1 MPSSETKFSMKYKT
15 EFPFLTSDPKNEFNG
30 MCLTCRCAFSI
41 KTGGRSRINEHI
53 KTKKHNDA
61 VKAVKNCNQI
71 GEFFCESLTTQAQ
84 ATAANELGFTYH
96 VATHG
101 ISYNSTNCSSS
112 LFQTMFDKNYRCKST
127 KTAALV
133 KNVIAPIITTQV
145 KQDISKMNF
154 ITLMTD
160 ASNRQDVKL
169 LPVLLRGFLPGKGVL
184 IYKLEIKRIEN
195 ERAVTISDILHETAS
210 KWSLIDKIV
219 GFGSDNCP
227 TNFGGPNRNGE
238 NNVFVLL
245 QGKLGRNLFGLGCL
259 FHIVGNSVEAATS
272 VLPFDIGAV
281 IESMFKH
288 FHIHAVRVSNLQ
300 AICDDADV
308 TYKKLTRHS
317 NVRYLTLLSSIQR
330 VTEMHPALKNYFL
343 FLATDCPS
351 LLRLF
356 LTTDYGLFWLLFL
369 EGHLELTTNYIL
381 KMEAKEPASFEVASF
396 AQELLNKLRDREK
409 EVFIPFKA
417 RSEFNTLTEPR
428 QYRVKKSVKSFY
440 KTEIQYLERWMS
452 SSDGTEIFGWCSLT
466 SKIEWSQISNSL
478 DFIYQK
484 LGMHVFKKIN
494 RDEIFDEFNSIK
506 QLVENNLTKWTD
518 KTTIMRW
525 EEVWKYADENGLSS
539 TNLKLL
545 LELIL
550 CLPGTNAQNERLF
563 SIIFN
568 TWSEERGQCSEETLD
583 AITTI
588 KFNSS
593 LNCQEFYDMIRC
605 DKKILR
611 SVVSTEK
618 YN

>member
-1 MPSSETKFSMKYKT
+1 MPSSETKFSTKYKA

-61 VKAVKNCNQI
+61 VKAVKNCNQLD
-71 GEFFCESLTTQAQ
+71 EFFSDNLTTQAQ
-84 ATAANELGFTYH
+84 ATAAKELGYTYH

-112 LFQTMFDKNYRCKST
+112 LFQTLFDKNYRCKST

-133 KNVIAPIITTQV
+133 KNVIAPIITSQV
-145 KQDISKMNF
+145 KQDIEKMSF

-169 LPVLLRGFLPGKGVL
+169 LPVLLRGYLPGKGVL
-184 IYKLEIKRIEN
+184 IYKLDIKKIDN
-195 ERAVTISDILHETAS
+195 ERAVTIADVLHESAT
-210 KWSLIDKIV
+210 KWSLVDKII

-238 NNVFVLL
+238 NNVFSLL
-245 QGKLGRNLFGLGCL
+245 HGKLGRTLFGLGCL

-272 VLPFDIGAV
+272 VLPHDIGAI

-288 FHIHAVRVSNLQ
+288 FHIHAVRVANLQ
-300 AICDDADV
+300 GICDDAEL

-330 VTEMHPALKNYFL
+330 VTGMHPALKHYFL
-343 FLATDCPS
+343 FSTTDCPS
-351 LLRLF
+351 LLKLF
-356 LTTDYGLFWLLFL
+356 FETDYGLFWLLFL
-369 EGHLELTTNYIL
+369 EGHLELTTSYIL

-396 AQELLNKLRDREK
+396 AQDLLNKLKDRK
-409 EVFIPFKA
+409 AAVFIPFKA
-417 RSEFNTLTEPR
+417 QSEFHMLTEQR
-428 QYRVKKSVKSFY
+428 QYRVKQFIKSFY
-440 KTEIQYLERWMS
+440 KTEVQYLERWMS
-452 SSDGTEIFGWCSLT
+452 SSDGTEIFSWCSLT
-466 SKIEWSQISNSL
+466 GKLEWTQISNSL

-484 LGMHVFKKIN
+484 LGMHVFEKIN
-494 RDEIFDEFNSIK
+494 RDGVFDEFNSIK
-506 QLVENNLTKWTD
+506 QLVENNLTKWIG

-525 EEVWKYADENGLSS
+525 EDIWAYADENGLSIV
-539 TNLKLL
+539 NFKLVV
-545 LELIL
+545 ELIL

-568 TWSEERGQCSEETLD
+568 TWSDERGQCSEETLD

-588 KFNSS
+588 KFNSKQT
-593 LNCQEFYDMIRC
+593 CQEFYEMIRD

-611 SVVSTEK
+611 SVISTEK